1 MRSGIS
7 LKCNSAIPD
16 SNNKI
21 AQNRK
26 LMTSLAK
33 LSIPPFRVHV
43 LRRSK
48 IGLDVSGI
56 KGEGPDACGPLIIR
70 VELAQTE
77 FQLAVPRSLL
87 RASVVRG
94 VATTPV
100 RSRAC

>member
-7 LKCNSAIPD
+7 LKCNSAIWGTD
-16 SNNKI
+16 DV
-21 AQNRK
+21 
-26 LMTSLAK
+26 TCK

-48 IGLDVSGI
+48 IGLDVSGV